1 MNIYKLYKDVLI
13 SCKEIFSPEDIK
25 SLKVEVGNIIERND
39 RKVTKDDFVS
49 TMEVILI
56 ITNEIG
62 LGRTSVKSCILRRLL
77 ENNMMSLEYINKNF
91 SQNTFDIIQGLYDI
105 NRLYEKQNIINSDN
119 FRKLLLSFAKDIRV
133 QLIFLAEKLNMLRKA
148 HLLNDKERISITE
161 ESEYIYIPLSH
172 KLGLYNIK
180 SEMEDLC
187 LRYTQ
192 PIIYN
197 EISKKLKDS
206 KEERE
211 RYIEEFTKPIREEMT
226 QKGLKF
232 TLKYRTKTIAS
243 ILNKMKKSQVE
254 FEEIFDIFA
263 VRFILDTKRDDEKSD
278 CWKTYSIVSDIYKP
292 NPHRLRDWISIP
304 KSNGYE
310 SLHTT
315 VLGHNERWIEVQIRT
330 QRMDDIAEKGFAAH
344 WKYKGGNSDSVIEK
358 WLNELREV
366 LESGNKEAL
375 DLLDDLKID
384 LKGQEVFVF
393 TPKGDLFTLPFGATI
408 IDFAYSIHTEVGN
421 KCIGG
426 IVNGKN
432 ETMRYILK
440 SGDQVSVLTAAN
452 QSPNGDWLNFATT
465 TKAKNRIR
473 HVLNE
478 NVNKNADI
486 GKESIIRKF
495 KNWKFEFNDENI
507 NKIKQH
513 FKYKYTIDLYSAI
526 GSGKIDFKTIKSII
540 LKPKEV
546 YEPAEPKDVK
556 VYKETS
562 DYSDVLL
569 IDKNVDNVD
578 YKFSKCCN
586 PIFGDDIVGFVS
598 IGEGIKVH
606 RKECKNL
613 MELQRRYPYR
623 IVNTQWVNE
632 GGVYDANISIIG
644 KDIDDNILSSITDLI
659 SKDKNVRIKS
669 INISTEDG
677 LILGNLI
684 LSVKD
689 TKSLEYIMG
698 RIKIIKGVSNV
709 FRRDY
714 AI

>member
-62 LGRTSVKSCILRRLL
+62 LGKTSVKSCILRRLL
-77 ENNMMSLEYINKNF
+77 ENNMISLEYINKNF

>member
-77 ENNMMSLEYINKNF
+77 ENNMISLEYINKNF

-669 INISTEDG
+669 INISTEEG

>member
-77 ENNMMSLEYINKNF
+77 ENNMISLEYINKNF

-562 DYSDVLL
+562 DYSDVLI